1 MEIDEGLGRAF
12 GTRRSND
19 RIGRPLSQVIE
30 MFGYGAEGLLNK
42 RRRERWEAQK
52 TWPFLTEHDLRT
64 IRSSSDLTALVAV
77 HKDIPNEAAGK
88 LVEEWMQAHFKRLAA
103 TETSDQRLG
112 LHAPDIAT
120 YARPDW

>member
-1 MEIDEGLGRAF
+1 
-12 GTRRSND
+12 
-19 RIGRPLSQVIE
+19 

-52 TWPFLTEHDLRT
+52 TWPFLTEHNLRT

-77 HKDIPNEAAGK
+77 HKDIANEAAGK
-88 LVEEWMQAHFKRLAA
+88 LVEEWMHAHFKRLAA